1 MKSYQKISL
10 VLGVIVLFTIIVF
23 FIGLYYNLQ
32 PDAIFLTILI
42 PIVLISIIA
51 FTDLERERYFSQG
64 EGGIILFIC
73 LLFPIILF
81 VSFVSY
87 QANFVKYVIDDNS
100 NACDIYDSEYK
111 TIYVTEPALSLVKA
125 MEDYVNSKLSN
136 DEERIYVKDNLFQI
150 SKDIKNNEIISY
162 PLYSFGGPI
171 CLNNINS
178 KLCKIWLDG
187 LAVEIKDK
195 VKQRANKAVKEA
207 NKEHAEKQHE
217 LEDSKKKMEEAD
229 IFKKTNKLN

>member
-10 VLGVIVLFTIIVF
+10 VFGIMVLFAIIMF
-23 FIGLYYNLQ
+23 FIGLYYNLR
-32 PDAIFLTILI
+32 PGVTSLVILI
-42 PIVLISIIA
+42 PVVLIAIITFA
-51 FTDLERERYFSQG
+51 DLEKERYFSQR

-81 VSFVSY
+81 VSFVVY
-87 QANFVKYVIDDNS
+87 QKDFKNYIVDDSLTDNT
-100 NACDIYDSEYK
+100 EYK
-111 TIYVTEPALSLVKA
+111 TIYVVEPALSLVKA
-125 MEDYVNSKLSN
+125 MEDYVESKLSN
-136 DEERIYVKDNLFQI
+136 DEEKTYMRDNLFHTI
-150 SKDIKNNEIISY
+150 KDVDNNEMITY
-162 PLYSFGGPI
+162 PLFYFGGVI
-171 CLNNINS
+171 CLNDINS
-178 KLCKIWLDG
+178 KLCKIWLDR

>member
-10 VLGVIVLFTIIVF
+10 VFGIMVLFAIIMF
-23 FIGLYYNLQ
+23 FIGLYYNLR
-32 PDAIFLTILI
+32 PGVTSLVILI
-42 PIVLISIIA
+42 PVVLIAIITFA
-51 FTDLERERYFSQG
+51 DLEKERYFSQREG
-64 EGGIILFIC
+64 GGIILFIC

-81 VSFVSY
+81 VSFVVY
-87 QANFVKYVIDDNS
+87 QKDFKNYIVDDSLTDNT
-100 NACDIYDSEYK
+100 EYK
-111 TIYVTEPALSLVKA
+111 TIYVVEPALSLVKA
-125 MEDYVNSKLSN
+125 MEDYVESKLSN

-178 KLCKIWLDG
+178 KLCKIWLDR

-217 LEDSKKKMEEAD
+217 LEDSKKKMEEAY